1 MQSGVVLHPSALP
14 PAAPP
19 PPLLFDA
26 AAMAEAGGPG
36 PVAAQYAQKHAV
48 DVHPVRLTGQLGW
61 AYWCSSGI
69 VAGQLR
75 RAWGAQLY
83 MPIRQQMIVLGW
95 HCYLMLAQPTHP
107 CRPFPL
113 LPQETVPAAVQ
124 FCDTSMAGEL
134 KATGDGAS
142 VCWLSPDHALLC
154 LRSGQLLQLALLQQ
168 AAGGGARKVTVAR
181 AGAAPQPSCCCSL
194 GDGGATARGGQP
206 PALVFL
212 GSAAGDSLLVHA
224 SPAIAASEATPAAV
238 GTKRPADGGDSSLPT
253 SKRLRLESFD
263 AAVDA
268 TELERGGADVAGSA
282 AGAAAQEGSAAAAAA
297 AGGGS
302 DSEDE
307 EALIYGTALLAPTA
321 DAPAAP
327 QQQLQRYQ
335 LKVLDSLANI
345 GPVRDFV
352 LADASAG
359 EGAALL

>member
-1 MQSGVVLHPSALP
+1 M
-14 PAAPP
+14 
-19 PPLLFDA
+19 
-26 AAMAEAGGPG
+26 
-36 PVAAQYAQKHAV
+36 
-48 DVHPVRLTGQLGW
+48 
-61 AYWCSSGI
+61 
-69 VAGQLR
+69 
-75 RAWGAQLY
+75 
-83 MPIRQQMIVLGW
+83 
-95 HCYLMLAQPTHP
+95 
-107 CRPFPL
+107 
-113 LPQETVPAAVQ
+113 PAAVQ
-124 FCDTSMAGEL
+124 FCDTRMAGEL

-168 AAGGGARKVTVAR
+168 AAGGGARKVAVAR

-194 GDGGATARGGQP
+194 GDGSGATARSGQP
-206 PALVFL
+206 PALLFL
-212 GSAAGDSLLVHA
+212 GSAAGDSLLVRA
-224 SPAIAASEATPAAV
+224 SPATAASKATPAAV
-238 GTKRPADGGDSSLPT
+238 GAKRPAEGGDSSLPT

-268 TELERGGADVAGSA
+268 TEPERGGADAAGGA
-282 AGAAAQEGSAAAAAA
+282 AGATAAQDGTAAAAAAA

-359 EGAALL
+359 EGAALPWFAWHGLDCGGRLRGRAMVWHLL